1 MRFLADESCDALI
14 VRTLR
19 AQSHDV
25 AYVAEESPGVE
36 DEDVLTR
43 ALQDQRVILTE
54 DRDFCALVFR
64 DALPTYGI
72 VLIRIL
78 PAQRLRKKDRIM
90 ALLDAHADRLA
101 GAMTTL
107 TVGGMRVRPL
117 PK

>member
-25 AYVAEESPGVE
+25 AYVAEESPGAE

-43 ALQDQRVILTE
+43 ALHGQRVILTE

-64 DALPTYGI
+64 DALPAYGI
-72 VLIRIL
+72 VLIRI
-78 PAQRLRKKDRIM
+78 PQRS
-90 ALLDAHADRLA
+90 
-101 GAMTTL
+101 G
-107 TVGGMRVRPL
+107 
-117 PK
+117 